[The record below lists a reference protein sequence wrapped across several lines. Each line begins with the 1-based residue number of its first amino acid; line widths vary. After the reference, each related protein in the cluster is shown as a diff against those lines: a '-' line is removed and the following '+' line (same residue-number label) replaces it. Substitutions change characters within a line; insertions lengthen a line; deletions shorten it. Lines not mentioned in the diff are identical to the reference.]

1 MQQLS
6 LEHYS
11 LVFQTQNTFILFT
24 DFRFQENYKKE

>member
-11 LVFQTQNTFILFT
+11 LVFQIENTSILFT
-24 DFRFQENYKKE
+24 HFRFQENHKKE